1 MGSKFRKGVTI
12 VELIMVIMIIGILS
26 VPGTH
31 MMFQLIKNSVFVPN
45 KLNMDMLA
53 SDALDI
59 IVDGDSQA
67 KGLRFS
73 RSVISIQDYQIVFNN
88 QDNQAISYRL
98 DTAAQKLYRSISGG
112 AEKVIPYYAAPT
124 GINMLGKNNK
134 VFVFY
139 DAAEAVTADPAAVRR
154 IEITLVT
161 QTGSGSYDNWQGAS
175 EQITSVAVKKYQ

>member
-1 MGSKFRKGVTI
+1 MGSRSEKGVTF
-12 VELIMVIMIIGILS
+12 VELIMVIVIIGILS

-31 MMFQLIKNSVFVPN
+31 VMFHLIKNSVFVPN

-53 SDALDI
+53 ADALDI
-59 IVDGDSQA
+59 IVDGDGQA

-73 RSVISIQDYQIVFNN
+73 KSLTNIQDYQVVFSN
-88 QDNQAISYRL
+88 QDNQTISYRL

-112 AEKVIPYYAAPT
+112 TEKAIPYYAAPT

-134 VFVFY
+134 AFVYY

-154 IEITLVT
+154 IEITLT
-161 QTGSGSYDNWQGAS
+161 ARTGSGSYDNWQAAS
-175 EQITSVAVKKYQ
+175 ELSTSVAVKKYQ